1 MFDLISDN
9 TLLQTMDR
17 TMTLAARRTAL
28 VASNI
33 ANIDTPGYKTQ
44 DFSFEETLRQE
55 LGQGSGQEMP
65 IACTHPMHLSG
76 SASFSTVFSGGSRP
90 AYERNDGN
98 DVNLDQENMK
108 LMRAQATYQLASN
121 FAQTAVRK
129 ILQTIRDGVAH

>member
-1 MFDLISDN
+1 
-9 TLLQTMDR
+9 
-17 TMTLAARRTAL
+17 
-28 VASNI
+28 
-33 ANIDTPGYKTQ
+33 
-44 DFSFEETLRQE
+44 
-55 LGQGSGQEMP
+55 
-65 IACTHPMHLSG
+65 MHLSG